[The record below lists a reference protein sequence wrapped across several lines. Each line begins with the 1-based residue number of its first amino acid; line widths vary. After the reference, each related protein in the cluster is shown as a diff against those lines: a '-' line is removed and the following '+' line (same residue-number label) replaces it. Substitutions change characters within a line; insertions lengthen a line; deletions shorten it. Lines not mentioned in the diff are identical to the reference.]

1 MRSDKDSI
9 LLRKEIADWWV
20 ERAMKPVEDFL
31 ISKRVSPHFLTI
43 LGLIINMFAGVLF
56 AFGHFFSAGWLIVLA
71 GNLDFLDGRVAR
83 ATGRTSLV
91 GAYLD
96 SVTDR
101 YSDLSLFAGL
111 TVYYRMNWIMI
122 FSLAALFGS
131 FLVSYTKARA
141 EALGVECNVGIMQRP
156 ERILYLGLGSII
168 SSIFQITLMPFW
180 PSGEYPAQHILIFV
194 IVLIA
199 VLANLTAVHRIVHTV
214 RQLKEKELQ

>member
-9 LLRKEIADWWV
+9 LLRREIADWWV
-20 ERAMKPVEDFL
+20 GRAVKPVEDFL
-31 ISKRVSPHFLTI
+31 VGREVSPHLLTMA
-43 LGLIINMFAGVLF
+43 GVVMNVAAGVLF
-56 AFGHFFSAGWLIVLA
+56 ACGHFFTAGWIILLA

-83 ATGRTSLV
+83 ATGRTSMV

-111 TVYYRMNWIMI
+111 TVYYRSSWIMI

-141 EALGVECNVGIMQRP
+141 EALGVECNVGLMQRP
-156 ERILYLGLGSII
+156 ERILYLGLGSIV
-168 SSIFQITLMPFW
+168 SSISQVALMPFW
-180 PSGEYPAQHILIFV
+180 PEGKYPEQYVLIFV

-214 RQLKEKELQ
+214 RQLKLKERS